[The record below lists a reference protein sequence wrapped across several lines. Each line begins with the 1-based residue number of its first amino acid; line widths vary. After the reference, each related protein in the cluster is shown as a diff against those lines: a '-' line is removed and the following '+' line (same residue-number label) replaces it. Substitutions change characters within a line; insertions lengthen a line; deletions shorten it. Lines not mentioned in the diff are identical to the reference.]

1 MLIRET
7 VEHIAHLA
15 RLSFTEDELT
25 QQTEQ
30 LDMIIDMMAILDEID
45 TEGVSPLNHVLEL
58 SNIYREDQVTESVD
72 REAALSNGPEVAA
85 GMFQV
90 PKIV

>member
-1 MLIRET
+1 MLTKET

-15 RLSFTEDELT
+15 RLSFSEAEIEDQLK
-25 QQTEQ
+25 Q
-30 LDMIIDMMAILDEID
+30 LDMIIDMMDILTTID
-45 TEGVSPLNHVLEL
+45 TEGVPPLNHVLEL
-58 SNIYREDQVTESVD
+58 SNVYREDEVQDSLP
-72 REAALSNGPEVAA
+72 REEALANGPEVAA

>member
-1 MLIRET
+1 MLTRET

-85 GMFQV
+85 GYPF
-90 PKIV
+90 

>member
-1 MLIRET
+1 MLTRET

-58 SNIYREDQVTESVD
+58 SNVYREDQVTESVD
-72 REAALSNGPEVAA
+72 REAALSNEPEVAA